1 MSKRRKIELR
11 RERVRLAKLGK
22 HKKLKKVDYLE
33 KLPKLQQKLQ
43 AIQQAYYAAGER
55 AVILL
60 EGWDAA
66 GKGGVIRRMSQLLDP
81 RGFRVWPIAAPEAGE
96 LERHY
101 LFRFW
106 ERLPPKGVIAV
117 FDRSWYGRVL
127 VERVEGLATEAEWR
141 RAYDEINEF
150 ERLLLDDG
158 MRVVKIFLHITP
170 EEQLRRFEERMTDPL
185 KRWKLS
191 YDDFHNRALW
201 DSYET
206 AIEEMLS
213 RTSTRR
219 APWSLVGANDKKHAR
234 VECLRIMVERLGK
247 GVDLSPRP
255 LDERTHAAAVE
266 TFGPDAVEPQKD
278 SEV

>member
-158 MRVVKIFLHITP
+158 VRIVKLFLHITE
-170 EEQLRRFEERMTDPL
+170 EEQLARFRERLTDPL
-185 KRWKLS
+185 QRWKLS
-191 YDDFHNRALW
+191 YDDFHNRSRRS
-201 DSYET
+201 DYEV
-206 AIEEMLS
+206 AIEEVAA
-213 RTSTRR
+213 RTSTRGT
-219 APWSLVGANDKKHAR
+219 PWHLIPANDKRFAR
-234 VECLRIMVERLGK
+234 IECLKIVTERLAK

-255 LDERTHAAAVE
+255 LDERTLNAALE
-266 TFGPDAVEPQKD
+266 TFGPDIDLDGDTAE
-278 SEV
+278 

>member
-1 MSKRRKIELR
+1 MSKRGKIELK
-11 RERVRLAKLGK
+11 RERVRLAKFGK
-22 HKKLKKVDYLE
+22 HKKLKRADYLE
-33 KLPKLQQKLQ
+33 KLARLQHRLEH
-43 AIQQAYYAAGER
+43 IQQAYLATGER
-55 AVILL
+55 AALVF

-66 GKGGVIRRMSQLLDP
+66 GKGGVIRRISQVLDP
-81 RGFRVWPIAAPEAGE
+81 RSFKVWPIAAPHEQDAK
-96 LERHY
+96 RHY
-101 LFRFW
+101 LARFW
-106 ERLPPKGVIAV
+106 ERLPPNGSIAI